1 MIDISQY
8 RCSIG
13 NFYQYP
19 RNKKI
24 KFMKYENQSSYSQQ
38 VGKTTFSTIQCMIKS
53 KLLIFFINSL
63 SPSPPLSSLV
73 AWQSSSIS
81 SSVISTY
88 MSCSDLLSDS
98 NISSEFIYSRKK
110 SFKLCPYL
118 SWVQK
123 QVLGKK
129 QTSNFLAKYLHG
141 NRAKGILNM
150 HLNIRSLGKKVVEVK
165 KLLKEHSPNILGLSE
180 CELKKVDNQFDE
192 RKLKI
197 PGY

>member
-1 MIDISQY
+1 
-8 RCSIG
+8 
-13 NFYQYP
+13 
-19 RNKKI
+19 
-24 KFMKYENQSSYSQQ
+24 MKYEKQSSYSQK
-38 VGKTTFSTIQCMIKS
+38 VGKVTFSIIQCMMKS
-53 KLLIFFINSL
+53 LLMIFFVNSL
-63 SPSPPLSSLV
+63 CPSSATSSLV
-73 AWQSSSIS
+73 SWQSSSIS
-81 SSVISTY
+81 SSGTSTY
-88 MSCSDLLSDS
+88 ICSDLLSD
-98 NISSEFIYSRKK
+98 IKPSSEFIHSRKQ

-118 SWVQK
+118 SWLQK

-141 NRAKGILNM
+141 NRVKGIINM

-197 PGY
+197 PGYEIIFPQSWTTVGYARVVVYV